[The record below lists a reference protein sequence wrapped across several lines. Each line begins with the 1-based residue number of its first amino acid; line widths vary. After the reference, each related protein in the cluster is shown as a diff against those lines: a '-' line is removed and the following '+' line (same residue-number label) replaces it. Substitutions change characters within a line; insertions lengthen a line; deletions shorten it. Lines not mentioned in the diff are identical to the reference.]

1 LYQRIKKNVSA
12 FTLMGLLSLI
22 NVVNAESTSSSCLAY
37 VQKQAQTLV
46 KKPYQAIPDMGEE
59 VRNLSYHDYQN
70 IHFISGKTLWR
81 KEQLP
86 FQMEFMHPGMQFNQA
101 IKLHIWENNN
111 STPIPFSRK
120 YFHYAGLDR
129 YFDKSPLD
137 YTGFRL
143 LYPISKNKLHN
154 EFLVFQGA
162 SYFRSRGRDETYG
175 LSARGLALN
184 THSNVPEEFPTYT
197 HFWIEKPQKNSTHLR
212 ICGLLD
218 SPSLTGASEFIIEPK
233 DTTTMTVDTVIYP
246 RKPLKELG
254 IAPLTS
260 MFFHG
265 ENALSTYGDYRPEV
279 HDSDGLLIKHQN
291 KNWHWHPLREA
302 EWVEVKEFNQGLPQG
317 FGLLQRDRNFD
328 HYQDINADYQL
339 RTSAWIEPLND
350 WGKGQLKL
358 VQHSTDSDIQDNVV
372 TYWRPKEVSFG
383 QHFKYR
389 IHWGTPPI
397 TQHALGKIHAT
408 RIASRDAER
417 VLDKKKLIRFIID
430 IIDVEKTGATPT
442 ITTQLSGKGRFTFQ
456 AIQANPHIRN
466 GWRVLLYLQTEHC
479 EPPPT
484 LSMRLSNEKNQQAL
498 SETWF
503 YQLPTSLCQTAQA
516 Q

>member
-1 LYQRIKKNVSA
+1 
-12 FTLMGLLSLI
+12 MGLLSLI
-22 NVVNAESTSSSCLAY
+22 NVINVANASSSCLAH
-37 VQKQAQTLV
+37 VQEKAQALLKQ
-46 KKPYQAIPDMGEE
+46 PYQAIPDMGEE

-70 IHFISGKTLWR
+70 IRFIAGKTLWR

-101 IKLHIWENNN
+101 IKLHVWENKQ

-143 LYPISKNKLHN
+143 LYPIDADKVHQ

-175 LSARGLALN
+175 LSARAIALN
-184 THSNVPEEFPTYT
+184 THSKTPEEFPTYT
-197 HFWIEKPQKNSTHLR
+197 QFWIEKPQKGSKRLR

-218 SPSLTGASEFIIEPK
+218 SPSLTGATEFIIEPN
-233 DTTTMTVDTVIYP
+233 DTTTMLVETVIYP
-246 RKPLKELG
+246 RKPLQEVG

-279 HDSDGLLIKHQN
+279 HDSDGLLIKQD
-291 KNWHWHPLREA
+291 KQKWHWHPLREA
-302 EWVEVKEFNQGLPQG
+302 EWVEVKVFDEGLPQG

-350 WGKGQLKL
+350 WGKGQLKF

-372 TYWRPKEVSFG
+372 TYWRPQQVTAG

-389 IHWGTPPI
+389 LHWGTPTI
-397 TQHALGKIHAT
+397 TQHKLGKIHAT
-408 RIASRDAER
+408 RIATGDAER

-430 IIDVEKTGATPT
+430 IIDVEKTEATPT
-442 ITTQLSGKGRFTFQ
+442 IITQLYGKGQFTFQ
-456 AIQANPHIRN
+456 AIQANPHIRH
-466 GWRVLLYLQTEHC
+466 GWRVLLYVQIENC
-479 EPPPT
+479 EPPPS
-484 LSMRLSNEKNQQAL
+484 LSMRLSNKLNQQAL

-503 YQLPTSLCQTAQA
+503 YQLPPSLCHATQSP
-516 Q
+516 